1 MYGQLEIGCWLYI
14 LMLLG
19 YTCIFGFGFG
29 FGFVSVSVS
38 VCFVSFILVY
48 IELQLRHVLV
58 LFECV
63 RGDSVYI
70 SYI

>member
-1 MYGQLEIGCWLYI
+1 MGSWRSIAGYI
-14 LMLLG
+14 FSCYSVTLAYLFL
-19 YTCIFGFGFG
+19 FL
-29 FGFVSVSVS
+29 FVLS
-38 VCFVSFILVY
+38 FVLVY